1 MPYSQRPSAR
11 GVLIASVI
19 AALACISDAAH
30 AGQTDPTL
38 MIHRALHADGG
49 GATVIR
55 VEASFPWAALL
66 QSGYPVEV
74 VVWATEGHPDFTRI
88 QLTGDSVSGAASFV
102 QDGLSPA
109 EINALHSASST
120 AAANT
125 ISHVSKGRI
134 DVQVRS
140 PLAGRALA
148 LQLVVVDDGT
158 PFVSNVVDAGDLP

>member
-1 MPYSQRPSAR
+1 
-11 GVLIASVI
+11 LIASVI

-148 LQLVVVDDGT
+148 LQLVVVD
-158 PFVSNVVDAGDLP
+158 AGDLP